1 MIDLAQL
8 GFFLGA
14 TLALLVVPG
23 PAVLYIVSQ
32 SLALGRR
39 AGVVATLGMAAG
51 SLVHIVAMALGI
63 SALVAASPVAFAAV
77 RYAGAAYL
85 VYLAVH
91 TLMAPAAEPRAAEAT
106 RAPLGQVFHRGFW
119 VSLLNPKAILF
130 FLAFLPQ
137 FVDPQRGSPAL
148 QVLVLGTLFQALAFT
163 TDNLWVL
170 AAGHF
175 SRTTAASPRLARL
188 QRYATAAVYLG
199 LGLATALA
207 GRG

>member
-1 MIDLAQL
+1 MLDLTQL
-8 GFFLGA
+8 GLFLGA
-14 TLALLVVPG
+14 TLALLLMPG
-23 PAVLYIVSQ
+23 PAVLSIVSQ
-32 SLALGRR
+32 SLALGRK

-77 RYAGAAYL
+77 RWAGAAYL
-85 VYLAVH
+85 VYLAVR
-91 TLMAPAAEPRAAEAT
+91 TLLAPAAELGAAA
-106 RAPLGQVFHRGFW
+106 APQVPLGEVFHRGFW
-119 VSLLNPKAILF
+119 VSLLNPKSILF

-137 FVDPQRGSPAL
+137 FVDPQRGSPAF
-148 QVLVLGTLFQALAFT
+148 QVLILGTLFQTLAFV

-175 SRTTAASPRLARL
+175 GRHATASPRRARF